1 MLLQFFSQLASL
13 QKNYYKKHAVT
24 TPDRAFQGSAIRS
37 LLWNCQQ
44 FELPAIPQQ
53 RFAPFQSLPQKKC
66 PTATVIV
73 FSQLN
78 KFSTLTPFTKTYF
91 PPFWFL
97 SLSSRKKKSLAATYF
112 PTARAVSSALES
124 LTSVFGMGTGIAS
137 PLWPPD
143 IYYNI
148 LSVTRY
154 SVSLPLQLITLFQ
167 KNTSELSNQ
176 NQ

>member
-24 TPDRAFQGSAIRS
+24 TPGRAFQGSAIRS

-78 KFSTLTPFTKTYF
+78 KFSTLISFTKTYF
-91 PPFWFL
+91 STQLLGDSLKLLSQFSPSGGSRRCFRNSTSFLTLTPFSKTCFATQLLGDSLKLL
-97 SLSSRKKKSLAATYF
+97 SQFSPSGR
-112 PTARAVSSALES
+112 S
-124 LTSVFGMGTGIAS
+124 LTF
-137 PLWPPD
+137 PPQP
-143 IYYNI
+143 NH
-148 LSVTRY
+148 R
-154 SVSLPLQLITLFQ
+154 
-167 KNTSELSNQ
+167 
-176 NQ
+176 